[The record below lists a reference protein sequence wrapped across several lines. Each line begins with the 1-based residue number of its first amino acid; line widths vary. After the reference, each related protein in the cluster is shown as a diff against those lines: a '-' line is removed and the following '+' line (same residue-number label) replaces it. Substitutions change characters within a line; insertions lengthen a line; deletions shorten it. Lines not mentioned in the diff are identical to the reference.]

1 MYFSHNMLPVEGQRN
16 KVQRC
21 AKSRICPV
29 KEREGCDNTNG
40 FCISASNYMKTNEI
54 AIKHAKSAERRG
66 NQQAFFTFA
75 FEEKHI

>member
-1 MYFSHNMLPVEGQRN
+1 MLPVEGQRN

-21 AKSRICPV
+21 AKSRICQV
-29 KEREGCDNTNG
+29 KEREGCDNAKG
-40 FCISASNYMKTNEI
+40 FCISASNYTNMSEM
-54 AIKHAKSAERRG
+54 AIKNAKSAERRG